1 MLLDLSL
8 ADLLPGLVVVGLLAV
23 AGSLREGMVRRVVPV
38 FVIGL
43 LLYYFHWRVA
53 VTLDGPGIGPADRV
67 FIWTFL
73 AIETLGYLDA
83 LVLLFILTR
92 RRDNSTL
99 ADRLAEE
106 SRRTPPEHLPAVDVF
121 IPTYNEPQEVLE
133 RSIFAALAMDWPG
146 FRVWVL
152 DDGRRDWLRAFC
164 ARHGVGYLTRADN
177 REAKAG
183 NINAALARTDAPFIA
198 IFDADFAPRR
208 DFLRRTMGFFAD
220 PRVGIVQ
227 TPHHFFNPDP
237 IQQNLALPGAIPDEQ
252 RFFFDVI
259 MPARDA
265 WDVAFCCGS
274 NSVTRRRALA
284 AVGGRL
290 PAGSITE
297 DMHLTLVML
306 RQGYI
311 TRYLAEPLALGLAPE
326 STDAYFVQRAR
337 WARGAIQ
344 MLFLRTGPL
353 GPGLSLFQR
362 LAFLPS
368 HWLVGGLVQAM
379 SLLAP
384 LVFLWTGLV
393 PIANI
398 TAVDVLRYQVPVLV
412 GVVGAFAVLSRGTFQ
427 PLESALV
434 NAFSVFRLLP
444 AVLAALVRPFGQG
457 FKVTPK
463 GNAARSAAG
472 DRLILAAAS
481 AIILLLLG
489 GLALNASPDTRI
501 VAREALIPVV
511 AFWAVVNTVLL
522 LLVAV
527 IAAGRPAL
535 RMEERFDMAGEPAM
549 VSVGGEEHE
558 VRLLDL
564 SLSGARIAC
573 GARLA
578 CSALPATEG
587 AMRIRIRGVPELECR
602 LARQAGAEAGVTFPA
617 TDEAARKALV
627 RRLFSEGR
635 RPSVAFTDR
644 PGTTLRLL
652 SRILL
657 PDPPRR
663 EAGQEG

>member
-1 MLLDLSL
+1 MLLDLAF
-8 ADLLPGLVVVGLLAV
+8 ADLLPGIV
-23 AGSLREGMVRRVVPV
+23 
-38 FVIGL
+38 VIGL
-43 LLYYFHWRVA
+43 LALCGTLREGLARLCVPALVAGLLAYYFHWRIGH
-53 VTLDGPGIGPADRV
+53 TLDGPGIGDADRV
-67 FIWTFL
+67 FILAFL
-73 AIETLGYLDA
+73 LVEILGALDA
-83 LVLLFILTR
+83 LLLLLILTR
-92 RRDNSTL
+92 RRDNSAA
-99 ADRLAEE
+99 ADRFAEA
-106 SRRTPPEHLPAVDVF
+106 SRSTPPERLPPVDVF
-121 IPTYNEPQEVLE
+121 IPTYNEPPEVLE

-146 FRVWVL
+146 LRVWVL

-164 ARHGVGYLTRADN
+164 ARHGAGYLTRADN

-183 NINAALARTDAPFIA
+183 NINAALPRTEAPFIA

-208 DFLRRTMGFFAD
+208 DFLRRTMGFFED

-237 IQQNLALPGAIPDEQ
+237 IQQNLALSGAIPDEQ

-274 NSVTRRRALA
+274 NSVTRRSALA
-284 AVGGRL
+284 AVGGGL

-297 DMHLTLVML
+297 DMHLTLVLL
-306 RQGYI
+306 RQGFV

-344 MLFLRTGPL
+344 MLFLPTGPL
-353 GPGLSLFQR
+353 GPGLSLFRR

-398 TAVDVLRYQVPVLV
+398 TAVDVLRYQAPVLA

-444 AVLAALVRPFGQG
+444 AVLASLVRPFGQG

-463 GNAARSAAG
+463 GNAARVGAG
-472 DRLILAAAS
+472 DRLILAAAA

-489 GLALNASPDTRI
+489 GIAVNAFPDTRI

-527 IAAGRPAL
+527 VATGRPAQRL
-535 RMEERFDMAGEPAM
+535 EERFDMEGEAATL
-549 VSVGGEEHE
+549 VLDGEERS

-573 GARLA
+573 ELPPPAGATVRLQ
-578 CSALPATEG
+578 
-587 AMRIRIRGVPELECR
+587 IRGVPDLACR
-602 LARQAGAEAGVTFPA
+602 LARSAGGEAGMTFLDA
-617 TDEAARKALV
+617 DETVRQALV
-627 RRLFSEGR
+627 QRLFSDGR
-635 RPSVAFTDR
+635 RPSVAFSDR
-644 PGTTLRLL
+644 PGTALQLL

-657 PDPPRR
+657 PDPPKRA
-663 EAGQEG
+663 AGVRG